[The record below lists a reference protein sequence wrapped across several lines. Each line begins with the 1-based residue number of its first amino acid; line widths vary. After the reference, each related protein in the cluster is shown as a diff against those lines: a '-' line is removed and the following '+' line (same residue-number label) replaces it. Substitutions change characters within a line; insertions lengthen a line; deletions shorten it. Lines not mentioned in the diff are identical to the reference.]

1 MRYIILSVLIL
12 LSISFK
18 INAQTFYGNSG
29 LILDNQTLTKNL
41 SVFGL
46 PNTINQVSYG
56 LEQIC
61 LNINHTY
68 DADLTIKLIAPD
80 GTIIKLID
88 NIGGNGN
95 NFTNTCFRSD
105 VSTSITTGTAPF
117 SGIYKPIE
125 QLGLIN
131 NGQNPNGIWKLE
143 VRDNS
148 TNDEGILNSW
158 TLTFGT
164 NPATATT
171 FSSSNLPLVIINTPN
186 NQNIPDEPKIQ
197 ASMKIIDNGLGN
209 INHLTDFPN
218 AYNKLI
224 GIEQR
229 GSSSGGFPQKSYGF
243 ETRNTDGSI
252 LDTIILGMPIEHD
265 WILYAPYN
273 DKTCM
278 RNNITYDLSSKMGH
292 YAAKSKLC
300 ELVVN
305 GQYQGIYYLME
316 KIKRDQ
322 NRVDIAKLLPT
333 DNSGDELTGGY
344 IFKIDKTTGNSSIAW
359 TSNYP
364 AADGSPINFQHHYP
378 TYDVIT
384 PQQNAYIHSYVDS
397 FENALNGPNY
407 TDPLIGYR
415 KYIKHK
421 SFIDFMLLNEI
432 SKNVDGYRL
441 SSFLHKE
448 KNSNGGEL
456 RMGPVWDFNLA
467 WWNADYCNGNLSSG
481 WAYEFGNVCT
491 GGFQV
496 PTWWEIFMSDPWFQE
511 EVKCRWTSLRQGIL
525 SRDSMFHFI
534 DSVALYIDEAKDRH
548 FEKWPI
554 LGTYTWPN
562 PSPIPADFAGEIIA
576 LKQWIDDR
584 TAWIDQNL
592 PGICHLSLTE
602 NTTFNNLSLY
612 PNPVDESFT
621 IELFAANPSELTLK
635 ICALNGSENATL
647 SGIPLVYGSNKV
659 LVNLAEYN
667 LPAGVYFVTLMSNQE
682 TKQLKFIHY

>member
-1 MRYIILSVLIL
+1 MRFFVLSTLVI
-12 LSISFK
+12 ISFTFK
-18 INAQTFYGNSG
+18 LSAQTFYGNSG

-41 SVFGL
+41 SVSGL
-46 PNTINQVSYG
+46 PNNINQVSFG

-88 NIGGNGN
+88 NNGGSGN
-95 NFTNTCFRSD
+95 NFSNTCLRSD
-105 VSTSITTGTAPF
+105 VSTSIASGSAPF

-125 QLGLIN
+125 QIGLIN
-131 NGQNPNGIWKLE
+131 NGQNPNGTWQLE

-148 TNDEGILNSW
+148 TNDQGTLNNW

-186 NQNIPDEPKIQ
+186 NQNIPDEPKLQ

-252 LDTIILGMPIEHD
+252 LDTIILGMPMEHD

-273 DKTCM
+273 DKTCL

-344 IFKIDKTTGNSSIAW
+344 IFKIDKTTGNSNIAW

-467 WWNADYCNGNLSSG
+467 WWNADYCNGNLSTG

-511 EVKCRWTSLRQGIL
+511 EVKCRWTSLRQGVL
-525 SRDSMFHFI
+525 SRDSLFHFI

-562 PSPIPADFAGEIIA
+562 PSPIPADFAGEITA

-584 TAWIDQNL
+584 TAWMDQNL
-592 PGICHLSLTE
+592 PGICHLSLSE
-602 NTTFNNLSLY
+602 NESFSSVSLY
-612 PNPVDESFT
+612 PNPVEESFT
-621 IELFAANPSELTLK
+621 IELFASNPSELSLK
-635 ICALNGSENATL
+635 ICALNGAENATL

-659 LVNLAEYN
+659 HVDLADYN
-667 LPAGVYFVTLMSNQE
+667 LPAGVYFVTLVSNQE

>member
-1 MRYIILSVLIL
+1 MRFFVLSTLVI
-12 LSISFK
+12 ISFTFK
-18 INAQTFYGNSG
+18 LSAQTFYGNSG

-41 SVFGL
+41 SVSGL
-46 PNTINQVSYG
+46 PNNINQVSFG

-88 NIGGNGN
+88 NNGGSGN
-95 NFTNTCFRSD
+95 NFSNTCLRSD
-105 VSTSITTGTAPF
+105 VSTTIASGSAPF

-125 QLGLIN
+125 QIGLIN
-131 NGQNPNGIWKLE
+131 NGQNPNGTWQLE

-148 TNDEGILNSW
+148 TNDQGTLNNW

-186 NQNIPDEPKIQ
+186 NQNIPDEPKLQ

-252 LDTIILGMPIEHD
+252 LDTIILGMPMEHD

-273 DKTCM
+273 DKTCL

-333 DNSGDELTGGY
+333 DISGDELTGGY
-344 IFKIDKTTGNSSIAW
+344 IFKIDKTTGNSNIAW

-467 WWNADYCNGNLSSG
+467 WWNADYCNGNLSTG

-511 EVKCRWTSLRQGIL
+511 EVKCRWTSLRQGVL
-525 SRDSMFHFI
+525 SRDSLFHFI
-534 DSVALYIDEAKDRH
+534 DSVALYINEAKDRH

-562 PSPIPADFAGEIIA
+562 PSPIPADFAGEITA

-584 TAWIDQNL
+584 TAWMDQNL
-592 PGICHLSLTE
+592 PGICHLSLSE
-602 NTTFNNLSLY
+602 NESFSSVSLY
-612 PNPVDESFT
+612 PNPVEESFT
-621 IELFAANPSELTLK
+621 IELFASNPSELSLK
-635 ICALNGSENATL
+635 ICALNGAENATL

-659 LVNLAEYN
+659 HVDLADYN
-667 LPAGVYFVTLMSNQE
+667 LPAGVYFVTLVSNQE

>member
-1 MRYIILSVLIL
+1 MRFFVLSTLVI
-12 LSISFK
+12 ISFTFK
-18 INAQTFYGNSG
+18 LSAQTFYGNSG

-41 SVFGL
+41 SVSGL
-46 PNTINQVSYG
+46 PNNINQVSFG

-88 NIGGNGN
+88 NNGGSGN
-95 NFTNTCFRSD
+95 NFSNTCLRSD
-105 VSTSITTGTAPF
+105 VSTTIASGSAPF

-125 QLGLIN
+125 QIGLIN
-131 NGQNPNGIWKLE
+131 NGQNPNGTWQLE

-148 TNDEGILNSW
+148 TNDQGTLNNW

-186 NQNIPDEPKIQ
+186 NQNIPDEPKLQ

-273 DKTCM
+273 DKTCL

-344 IFKIDKTTGNSSIAW
+344 IFKIDKTTGNSNIAW

-467 WWNADYCNGNLSSG
+467 WWNADYCNGNLSTG

-511 EVKCRWTSLRQGIL
+511 EVKCRWTSLRQGVL
-525 SRDSMFHFI
+525 SRDSLFHFI

-562 PSPIPADFAGEIIA
+562 PSPIPADFAGEITA

-584 TAWIDQNL
+584 TAWMDQNL
-592 PGICHLSLTE
+592 PGICHLSLAE
-602 NTTFNNLSLY
+602 NTVFNNLSLY
-612 PNPVDESFT
+612 PNPVEESFT
-621 IELFAANPSELTLK
+621 IELFASNPSELSLK
-635 ICALNGSENATL
+635 ICALNGAENATL

-659 LVNLAEYN
+659 HVDLADYN
-667 LPAGVYFVTLMSNQE
+667 LPAGVYFVTLVSNQE

>member
-1 MRYIILSVLIL
+1 MRFFVLSTLVI
-12 LSISFK
+12 ISFTF
-18 INAQTFYGNSG
+18 NLRAQTFYGNSG

-41 SVFGL
+41 SVSGL
-46 PNTINQVSYG
+46 PNNINQVSFG

-88 NIGGNGN
+88 NNGGSGN
-95 NFTNTCFRSD
+95 NFSNTCLRSD
-105 VSTSITTGTAPF
+105 VSTSIASGSAPF

-125 QLGLIN
+125 QIGLIN
-131 NGQNPNGIWKLE
+131 NGQNPNGTWQLE

-148 TNDEGILNSW
+148 TNDQGTLNNW

-186 NQNIPDEPKIQ
+186 NQNIPDEPKLQ

-273 DKTCM
+273 DKTCL

-292 YAAKSKLC
+292 YAAKSKIC

-344 IFKIDKTTGNSSIAW
+344 IFKIDKTTGNSNIAW

-467 WWNADYCNGNLSSG
+467 WWNADYCNGNLSTG

-511 EVKCRWTSLRQGIL
+511 EVKCRWTSLRQGVL
-525 SRDSMFHFI
+525 SRDSLFHFI

-562 PSPIPADFAGEIIA
+562 PSPIPADFAGEITA

-584 TAWIDQNL
+584 TAWMDQNL
-592 PGICHLSLTE
+592 PGICHLSLAE
-602 NTTFNNLSLY
+602 NTVFNNLSLY
-612 PNPVDESFT
+612 PNPVEESFT
-621 IELFAANPSELTLK
+621 IELFASNPSELSLK
-635 ICALNGSENATL
+635 ICALNGAENATL

-659 LVNLAEYN
+659 HVDLADYN
-667 LPAGVYFVTLMSNQE
+667 LPAGVYFVTLVSNQE

>member
-1 MRYIILSVLIL
+1 MRFFVLSTLII
-12 LSISFK
+12 ISFTFK
-18 INAQTFYGNSG
+18 ISAQTFYGNNG

-41 SVFGL
+41 SVSGL
-46 PNTINQVSYG
+46 PNNINQVSFG

-88 NIGGNGN
+88 NNGGSGN
-95 NFTNTCFRSD
+95 DFTNTCLRSD
-105 VSTSITTGTAPF
+105 VSTSIASGSAPF
-117 SGIYKPIE
+117 SGVYKPIE
-125 QLGLIN
+125 QIGLIN
-131 NGQNPNGIWKLE
+131 NGQNPNGTWQLE

-148 TNDEGILNSW
+148 NNDQGTLNSW

-186 NQNIPDEPKIQ
+186 NQNIPDEPKLQ

-209 INHLTDFPN
+209 INHITDFPN

-273 DKTCM
+273 DKTCL

-378 TYDVIT
+378 NPDEIT
-384 PQQNAYIHSYVDS
+384 FQQNAYIHAYVDS
-397 FENALNGPNY
+397 FENALNGPNFA
-407 TDPLIGYR
+407 DPLIGYR

-467 WWNADYCNGNLSSG
+467 WWNADYCNGNLSTG

-511 EVKCRWTSLRQGIL
+511 EVKCRWTSLRQGVL
-525 SRDSMFHFI
+525 SRDSLFHFI
-534 DSVALYIDEAKDRH
+534 DSVALYVDEAKDRH

-562 PSPIPADFAGEIIA
+562 PSPIPVDYAGEITA

-584 TAWIDQNL
+584 TSWMDQNL
-592 PGICHLSLTE
+592 PGICHLSLAE
-602 NTTFNNLSLY
+602 NTVFNNLSLY
-612 PNPVDESFT
+612 PNPVEESFT
-621 IELFAANPSELTLK
+621 IELFASNPSELALK
-635 ICALNGSENATL
+635 ICAMNGSENTTL

-659 LVNLAEYN
+659 LVDLADYN
-667 LPAGVYFVTLMSNQE
+667 LPAGVYFVTLVSNQA

>member
-1 MRYIILSVLIL
+1 MRFFVLSSLVICFFTCH
-12 LSISFK
+12 IH
-18 INAQTFYGNSG
+18 AQTFYGNGG
-29 LILDNQTLTKNL
+29 LIFDNQTLTKNL
-41 SVFGL
+41 SVSGL
-46 PNTINQVSYG
+46 TNSINQSSFG

-88 NIGGNGN
+88 NNGGSGN
-95 NFTNTCFRSD
+95 DFTNTCLRSD
-105 VSTSITTGTAPF
+105 VSTSIATGSAPF

-125 QLGLIN
+125 QIGLIN
-131 NGQNPNGIWKLE
+131 NGQNPNGTWQLE

-148 TNDEGILNSW
+148 NNDQGTLNNW

-171 FSSSNLPLVIINTPN
+171 FSSSNLPLVLINTPN
-186 NQNIPDEPKIQ
+186 NQNIPDEPKLQ

-209 INHLTDFPN
+209 INHITDIPN

-243 ETRNTDGSI
+243 ETRNTNGSI

-278 RNNITYDLSSKMGH
+278 RNNITYDLSTKMGH

-344 IFKIDKTTGNSSIAW
+344 IFKIDKTTGNGNIAW

-378 TYDVIT
+378 NPDEIT
-384 PQQNAYIHSYVDS
+384 FQQNEYIHAYVDS

-467 WWNADYCNGNLSSG
+467 WWNADYCNGNLSTG
-481 WAYEFGNVCT
+481 WAYEFGNVCA

-496 PTWWEIFMSDPWFQE
+496 PTWWDIFMSDPWFQE
-511 EVKCRWTSLRQGIL
+511 EVKCRWTSLRQGVL
-525 SRDSMFHFI
+525 SRDSLFHFI
-534 DSVALYIDEAKDRH
+534 DSVAFYVDEAKDRH

-562 PSPIPADFAGEIIA
+562 PSPIPVDYAGEITA

-584 TAWIDQNL
+584 TSWMDQNL
-592 PGICHLSLTE
+592 PGICHLSLAE
-602 NTTFNNLSLY
+602 NTVFNNLSLY
-612 PNPVDESFT
+612 PNPVEESFT
-621 IELFAANPSELTLK
+621 IELFASNPSELALK
-635 ICALNGSENATL
+635 ICAMNGSENATM

-659 LVNLAEYN
+659 LVDLADYN
-667 LPAGVYFVTLMSNQE
+667 LPAGVYFVTLVSNQE
-682 TKQLKFIHY
+682 TSQLKFIHY

>member
-1 MRYIILSVLIL
+1 MRFFVLSTLVI
-12 LSISFK
+12 ISFTFK
-18 INAQTFYGNSG
+18 LSAQTFYGNSG

-41 SVFGL
+41 SVSGL
-46 PNTINQVSYG
+46 PNNINQVSFG

-88 NIGGNGN
+88 NNGGSGN
-95 NFTNTCFRSD
+95 NFSNTCLRSD
-105 VSTSITTGTAPF
+105 VSTSIASGSAPF

-125 QLGLIN
+125 QIGLIN
-131 NGQNPNGIWKLE
+131 NGQNPNGTWQLE

-148 TNDEGILNSW
+148 TNDQGTLNNW

-186 NQNIPDEPKIQ
+186 NQNIPDEPKLQ

-229 GSSSGGFPQKSYGF
+229 GSTSGGFPQKSYGF

-252 LDTIILGMPIEHD
+252 LDTIILGMPMEHD

-273 DKTCM
+273 DKTCL

-292 YAAKSKLC
+292 FAAKSKLC

-344 IFKIDKTTGNSSIAW
+344 IFKIDKTTGNSNIAW

-467 WWNADYCNGNLSSG
+467 WWNADYCNGNLSTG

-496 PTWWEIFMSDPWFQE
+496 PTWWGIFMSDPWFQE
-511 EVKCRWTSLRQGIL
+511 EVKCRWTSLRQGVL
-525 SRDSMFHFI
+525 SRDSLFHFI

-562 PSPIPADFAGEIIA
+562 PSPIPADFAGEITA

-584 TAWIDQNL
+584 TAWMDQNL
-592 PGICHLSLTE
+592 PGICHLSLAE
-602 NTTFNNLSLY
+602 NTVFNNLSLY
-612 PNPVDESFT
+612 PNPVEESFT
-621 IELFAANPSELTLK
+621 IELFASNPSELSLK
-635 ICALNGSENATL
+635 ICALNGAENATL

-659 LVNLAEYN
+659 HVDLADYN
-667 LPAGVYFVTLMSNQE
+667 LPAGVYFVTLVSNQE

>member
-1 MRYIILSVLIL
+1 MRFFVLSTLVI
-12 LSISFK
+12 ISFTFK
-18 INAQTFYGNSG
+18 LSAQTFYGNSG

-41 SVFGL
+41 SVSGL
-46 PNTINQVSYG
+46 PNNINQVSFG

-88 NIGGNGN
+88 NNGGSGN
-95 NFTNTCFRSD
+95 NFSNTCLRSD
-105 VSTSITTGTAPF
+105 VSTTIASGSAPF

-125 QLGLIN
+125 QIGLIN
-131 NGQNPNGIWKLE
+131 NGQNPNGTWQLE

-148 TNDEGILNSW
+148 TNDQGTLNNW

-186 NQNIPDEPKIQ
+186 NQNIPDEPKLQ

-252 LDTIILGMPIEHD
+252 LDTIILGMPMEHD

-273 DKTCM
+273 DKTCL

-344 IFKIDKTTGNSSIAW
+344 IFKIDKTTGNSNIAW

-467 WWNADYCNGNLSSG
+467 WWNADYCNGNLSTG

-511 EVKCRWTSLRQGIL
+511 EVKCRWTSLRQGVL
-525 SRDSMFHFI
+525 SRDSLFHFI

-562 PSPIPADFAGEIIA
+562 PSPIPADFAGEITA

-584 TAWIDQNL
+584 TAWMDQNL
-592 PGICHLSLTE
+592 PGICHLSLSE
-602 NTTFNNLSLY
+602 NESFSSVSLY
-612 PNPVDESFT
+612 PNPVEESFT
-621 IELFAANPSELTLK
+621 IELFASNPSELSLK
-635 ICALNGSENATL
+635 ICALNGAENATL

-659 LVNLAEYN
+659 HVDLADYN
-667 LPAGVYFVTLMSNQE
+667 LPAGVYFVTLVSNQE

>member
-1 MRYIILSVLIL
+1 MRFFVLSTLVI
-12 LSISFK
+12 ISFTFK
-18 INAQTFYGNSG
+18 LSAQTFYGNSG

-41 SVFGL
+41 SVSGL
-46 PNTINQVSYG
+46 PNNINQVSFG

-88 NIGGNGN
+88 NNGGSGN
-95 NFTNTCFRSD
+95 NFSNTCLRSD
-105 VSTSITTGTAPF
+105 VSTSIASGSAPF

-125 QLGLIN
+125 QIGLIN
-131 NGQNPNGIWKLE
+131 NGQNPNGTWQLE

-148 TNDEGILNSW
+148 TNDQGTLNNW

-186 NQNIPDEPKIQ
+186 NQNIPDEPKLQ

-252 LDTIILGMPIEHD
+252 LDTIILGMPMEHD

-273 DKTCM
+273 DKTCL

-344 IFKIDKTTGNSSIAW
+344 IFKIDKTTGNSNIAW

-467 WWNADYCNGNLSSG
+467 WWNADYCNGNLSTG

-511 EVKCRWTSLRQGIL
+511 EVKCRWTSLRQGVL
-525 SRDSMFHFI
+525 SRDSLFHFI

-562 PSPIPADFAGEIIA
+562 PSPIPADFAGEITA

-584 TAWIDQNL
+584 TAWMDQNL
-592 PGICHLSLTE
+592 PGICHLSLAE
-602 NTTFNNLSLY
+602 NTVFNNLSLY
-612 PNPVDESFT
+612 PNPVEESFT
-621 IELFAANPSELTLK
+621 IELFASNPSELSLK
-635 ICALNGSENATL
+635 ICALNGAENATL

-659 LVNLAEYN
+659 HVDLADFN
-667 LPAGVYFVTLMSNQE
+667 LPAGVYFVTLVSNQE

>member
-1 MRYIILSVLIL
+1 MRFFVLSTLVI
-12 LSISFK
+12 ISFTFK
-18 INAQTFYGNSG
+18 LSAQTFYGNSG

-41 SVFGL
+41 SVSGL
-46 PNTINQVSYG
+46 PNNINQVSFG

-88 NIGGNGN
+88 NNGGSGN
-95 NFTNTCFRSD
+95 NFSNTCLRSD
-105 VSTSITTGTAPF
+105 VSTSIASGSAPF

-125 QLGLIN
+125 QIGLIN
-131 NGQNPNGIWKLE
+131 NGQNPNGTWQLE

-148 TNDEGILNSW
+148 TNDQGTLNNW

-186 NQNIPDEPKIQ
+186 NQNIPDEPKLQ

-273 DKTCM
+273 DKTCL

-344 IFKIDKTTGNSSIAW
+344 IFKIDKTTGNSNIAW

-467 WWNADYCNGNLSSG
+467 WWNADYCNGNLSTG

-511 EVKCRWTSLRQGIL
+511 EVKCRWTSLRQGVL
-525 SRDSMFHFI
+525 SRDSLFHFI

-562 PSPIPADFAGEIIA
+562 PSPIPADFAGEITA

-584 TAWIDQNL
+584 TAWMDQNL
-592 PGICHLSLTE
+592 PGICHLSLSE
-602 NTTFNNLSLY
+602 NESFSSVSLY
-612 PNPVDESFT
+612 PNPVEESFT
-621 IELFAANPSELTLK
+621 IELFASNPSELSLK
-635 ICALNGSENATL
+635 ICALNGAENATL

-659 LVNLAEYN
+659 HVDLADYN
-667 LPAGVYFVTLMSNQE
+667 LPAGVYFVTLVSNQE

>member
-1 MRYIILSVLIL
+1 MRFFVLSTLVI
-12 LSISFK
+12 ISFTFK
-18 INAQTFYGNSG
+18 LSAQTFYGNSG

-41 SVFGL
+41 SVSGL
-46 PNTINQVSYG
+46 PNNINQVSFG

-88 NIGGNGN
+88 NNGGSGN
-95 NFTNTCFRSD
+95 NFSNTCLRSD
-105 VSTSITTGTAPF
+105 VSTSIASGSAPF

-125 QLGLIN
+125 QIGLIN
-131 NGQNPNGIWKLE
+131 NGQNPNGTWQLE

-148 TNDEGILNSW
+148 TNDQGTLNNW

-186 NQNIPDEPKIQ
+186 NQNIPDEPKLQ

-229 GSSSGGFPQKSYGF
+229 GSTSGGFPQKSYGF

-273 DKTCM
+273 DKTCL

-292 YAAKSKLC
+292 FAAKSKLC

-344 IFKIDKTTGNSSIAW
+344 IFKIDKTTGNSNIAW

-467 WWNADYCNGNLSSG
+467 WWNADYCNGNLSTG

-496 PTWWEIFMSDPWFQE
+496 PTWWGIFMSDPWFQE
-511 EVKCRWTSLRQGIL
+511 EVKCRWTSLRQGVL
-525 SRDSMFHFI
+525 SRDSLFHFI

-562 PSPIPADFAGEIIA
+562 PSPIPADFAGEITA

-584 TAWIDQNL
+584 TAWMDQNL
-592 PGICHLSLTE
+592 PGICHLSLAE
-602 NTTFNNLSLY
+602 NTVFNNLSLY
-612 PNPVDESFT
+612 PNPVEESFT
-621 IELFAANPSELTLK
+621 IELFASNPSELSLK
-635 ICALNGSENATL
+635 ICALNGAENATL

-659 LVNLAEYN
+659 HVDLADYN
-667 LPAGVYFVTLMSNQE
+667 LPAGVYFVTLVSNQE

>member
-1 MRYIILSVLIL
+1 MRFFVLSTLVI
-12 LSISFK
+12 ISFTFK
-18 INAQTFYGNSG
+18 LSAQTFYGNSG

-41 SVFGL
+41 SVSGL
-46 PNTINQVSYG
+46 PNNINQVSFG

-88 NIGGNGN
+88 NNGGSGN
-95 NFTNTCFRSD
+95 NFSNTCLRSD
-105 VSTSITTGTAPF
+105 VSTTIASGSAPF

-125 QLGLIN
+125 QIGLIN
-131 NGQNPNGIWKLE
+131 NGQNPNGTWQLE

-148 TNDEGILNSW
+148 TNDQGTLNNW

-186 NQNIPDEPKIQ
+186 NQNIPDEPKLQ

-252 LDTIILGMPIEHD
+252 LDTIILGMPMEHD

-273 DKTCM
+273 DKTCL

-344 IFKIDKTTGNSSIAW
+344 IFKIDKTTGNSNIAW

-467 WWNADYCNGNLSSG
+467 WWNADYCNGNLSTG

-511 EVKCRWTSLRQGIL
+511 EVKCRWTSLRQGVL
-525 SRDSMFHFI
+525 SRDSLFHFI

-562 PSPIPADFAGEIIA
+562 PSPIPADFAGEITA

-584 TAWIDQNL
+584 TAWMDQNL
-592 PGICHLSLTE
+592 PGICHLSLAE
-602 NTTFNNLSLY
+602 NTVFNNLSLY
-612 PNPVDESFT
+612 PNPVEESFT
-621 IELFAANPSELTLK
+621 IELFASNPSELSLK
-635 ICALNGSENATL
+635 ICALNGAENATL

-659 LVNLAEYN
+659 HVDLADYN
-667 LPAGVYFVTLMSNQE
+667 LPAGVYFVTLVSNQE

>member
-1 MRYIILSVLIL
+1 MRFFVLSTLVI
-12 LSISFK
+12 ISFTFK
-18 INAQTFYGNSG
+18 LSAQTFYGNSG

-41 SVFGL
+41 SVSGL
-46 PNTINQVSYG
+46 PNNINQVSFG

-88 NIGGNGN
+88 NNGGSGN
-95 NFTNTCFRSD
+95 NFSNTCLRSD
-105 VSTSITTGTAPF
+105 VSTTIASGSAPF

-125 QLGLIN
+125 QIGLIN
-131 NGQNPNGIWKLE
+131 NGQNPNGTWQLE

-148 TNDEGILNSW
+148 TNDQGTLNNW

-186 NQNIPDEPKIQ
+186 NQNIPDEPKLQ

-252 LDTIILGMPIEHD
+252 LDTIILGMPMEHD

-273 DKTCM
+273 DKTCL

-344 IFKIDKTTGNSSIAW
+344 IFKIDKTTGNSNIAW

-467 WWNADYCNGNLSSG
+467 WWNADYCNGNLSTG

-511 EVKCRWTSLRQGIL
+511 EVKCRWTSLRQGVL
-525 SRDSMFHFI
+525 SRDFLFHFI

-562 PSPIPADFAGEIIA
+562 PSPIPADFAGEITA

-584 TAWIDQNL
+584 TAWMDQNL
-592 PGICHLSLTE
+592 PGICHLSLAE
-602 NTTFNNLSLY
+602 NTVFNNLSLY
-612 PNPVDESFT
+612 PNPVEESFT
-621 IELFAANPSELTLK
+621 IELFASNPSELSLK
-635 ICALNGSENATL
+635 ICALNGAENATL

-659 LVNLAEYN
+659 HVDLADYN
-667 LPAGVYFVTLMSNQE
+667 LPAGVYFVTLVSNQE

>member
-1 MRYIILSVLIL
+1 MRFFVLSTLVI
-12 LSISFK
+12 ISFTFK
-18 INAQTFYGNSG
+18 LSAQTFYGNSG

-41 SVFGL
+41 SVSGL
-46 PNTINQVSYG
+46 PNNINQVSFG

-88 NIGGNGN
+88 NNGGSGN
-95 NFTNTCFRSD
+95 NFSNTCLRSD
-105 VSTSITTGTAPF
+105 VSTSIASGSAPF

-125 QLGLIN
+125 QIGLIN
-131 NGQNPNGIWKLE
+131 NGQNPNGTWQLE

-148 TNDEGILNSW
+148 TNDQGTLNNW

-186 NQNIPDEPKIQ
+186 NQNIPDEPKLQ

-229 GSSSGGFPQKSYGF
+229 GSTSGGFPQKSYGF

-273 DKTCM
+273 DKTCL

-344 IFKIDKTTGNSSIAW
+344 IFKIDKTTGNSNIAW

-467 WWNADYCNGNLSSG
+467 WWNADYCNGNLSTG

-511 EVKCRWTSLRQGIL
+511 EVKCRWTSLRQGVL
-525 SRDSMFHFI
+525 SRDSLFHFI

-562 PSPIPADFAGEIIA
+562 PSPIPADFAGEITA

-584 TAWIDQNL
+584 TAWMDQNL
-592 PGICHLSLTE
+592 PGICHLSLAE
-602 NTTFNNLSLY
+602 NTVFNNLSLY
-612 PNPVDESFT
+612 PNPVEESFT
-621 IELFAANPSELTLK
+621 IELFASNPSELSLK
-635 ICALNGSENATL
+635 ICALNGAENATL

-659 LVNLAEYN
+659 HVDLADYN
-667 LPAGVYFVTLMSNQE
+667 LPAGVYFVTLVSNQE

>member
-1 MRYIILSVLIL
+1 MRFFVLSTLVI
-12 LSISFK
+12 ISFTFK
-18 INAQTFYGNSG
+18 LSAQTFYGNSG

-41 SVFGL
+41 SVSGL
-46 PNTINQVSYG
+46 PNNINQVSFG

-88 NIGGNGN
+88 NNGGSGN
-95 NFTNTCFRSD
+95 NFSNTCLRSD
-105 VSTSITTGTAPF
+105 VSTSIASGSAPF

-125 QLGLIN
+125 QIGLIN
-131 NGQNPNGIWKLE
+131 NGQNPNGTWQLE

-148 TNDEGILNSW
+148 TNDQGTLNNW

-186 NQNIPDEPKIQ
+186 NQNIPDEPKLQ

-273 DKTCM
+273 DKTCL

-344 IFKIDKTTGNSSIAW
+344 IFKIDKTTGNSNIAW

-467 WWNADYCNGNLSSG
+467 WWNADYCNGNLSTG

-511 EVKCRWTSLRQGIL
+511 EVKCRWTSLRQGVL
-525 SRDSMFHFI
+525 SRDSLFHFI

-562 PSPIPADFAGEIIA
+562 PSPIPADFAGEITA

-584 TAWIDQNL
+584 TAWMDQNL
-592 PGICHLSLTE
+592 PGICHLSLAE
-602 NTTFNNLSLY
+602 NTVFNNLSLY
-612 PNPVDESFT
+612 PNPVEESFT
-621 IELFAANPSELTLK
+621 IELFASNPSELSLK
-635 ICALNGSENATL
+635 ICALNGAENATL

-659 LVNLAEYN
+659 HVDLADYN
-667 LPAGVYFVTLMSNQE
+667 LPAGVYFVTLVSNQE

>member
-1 MRYIILSVLIL
+1 MRFFVLSTLVI
-12 LSISFK
+12 ISFTFK
-18 INAQTFYGNSG
+18 LSAQTFYGNSG

-41 SVFGL
+41 SVSGL
-46 PNTINQVSYG
+46 PNNINQVSFG

-88 NIGGNGN
+88 NNGGSGN
-95 NFTNTCFRSD
+95 NFSNTCLRSD
-105 VSTSITTGTAPF
+105 VSTTIASGSAPF

-125 QLGLIN
+125 QIGLIN
-131 NGQNPNGIWKLE
+131 NGQNPNGTWQLE

-148 TNDEGILNSW
+148 TNDQGTLNNW

-186 NQNIPDEPKIQ
+186 NQNIPDEPKLQ

-273 DKTCM
+273 DKTCL

-344 IFKIDKTTGNSSIAW
+344 IFKIDKTTGNSNIAW

-467 WWNADYCNGNLSSG
+467 WWNADYCNGNLSTG

-511 EVKCRWTSLRQGIL
+511 EVKCRWTSLRQGVL
-525 SRDSMFHFI
+525 SRDFLFHFI

-562 PSPIPADFAGEIIA
+562 PSPIPADFAGEITA

-584 TAWIDQNL
+584 TAWMDQNL
-592 PGICHLSLTE
+592 PGICHLSLAE
-602 NTTFNNLSLY
+602 NTVFNNLSLY
-612 PNPVDESFT
+612 PNPVEESFT
-621 IELFAANPSELTLK
+621 IELFASNPSELSLK
-635 ICALNGSENATL
+635 ICALNGAENATL
-647 SGIPLVYGSNKV
+647 SGIPLQFASWRILCYIG
-659 LVNLAEYN
+659 E
-667 LPAGVYFVTLMSNQE
+667 
-682 TKQLKFIHY
+682 

>member
-1 MRYIILSVLIL
+1 MRFFVLSTLII
-12 LSISFK
+12 ISFTFK
-18 INAQTFYGNSG
+18 IGAQTFYGNNG

-41 SVFGL
+41 SVSGL
-46 PNTINQVSYG
+46 PNNINQVSFG

-88 NIGGNGN
+88 NNGGSGN
-95 NFTNTCFRSD
+95 DFTNTCLRSD
-105 VSTSITTGTAPF
+105 VSTSIATGSAPF

-125 QLGLIN
+125 QIGLIN
-131 NGQNPNGIWKLE
+131 NGQNPNGTWQLE

-148 TNDEGILNSW
+148 NNDQGTLNSW

-186 NQNIPDEPKIQ
+186 NQNIPDEPKLQ

-209 INHLTDFPN
+209 INHITDFPN

-273 DKTCM
+273 DKTCL
-278 RNNITYDLSSKMGH
+278 RNNITYDLSLKMGH

-322 NRVDIAKLLPT
+322 NRVNIAKLLPT

-378 TYDVIT
+378 NPDEIT
-384 PQQNAYIHSYVDS
+384 FQQNAYIHAYVDS
-397 FENALNGPNY
+397 FENALNGPNFA
-407 TDPLIGYR
+407 DPLIGYR

-467 WWNADYCNGNLSSG
+467 WWNADYCNGNLSTG

-511 EVKCRWTSLRQGIL
+511 EVKCRWTSLRQGVL
-525 SRDSMFHFI
+525 SRDSLFHFI
-534 DSVALYIDEAKDRH
+534 DSVALYVDEAKDRH

-562 PSPIPADFAGEIIA
+562 PSPIPADFAGEISA

-584 TAWIDQNL
+584 TAWMDQNL
-592 PGICHLSLTE
+592 PGICHLSLSE
-602 NTTFNNLSLY
+602 NESFSSVSLY
-612 PNPVDESFT
+612 PNPVEETFT
-621 IELFAANPSELTLK
+621 IELFASNPSELSLK
-635 ICALNGSENATL
+635 ICALNGAENATL

-659 LVNLAEYN
+659 LVDLADYK
-667 LPAGVYFVTLMSNQE
+667 LPAGVYFVTLVSNQA
-682 TKQLKFIHY
+682 TKQLKFIHN

>member
-1 MRYIILSVLIL
+1 MRFFVLSTLII
-12 LSISFK
+12 ISFTFK
-18 INAQTFYGNSG
+18 LSAQTFYGNGG

-41 SVFGL
+41 SVSGL
-46 PNTINQVSYG
+46 TNSINQSSFG

-88 NIGGNGN
+88 NNGGSGN
-95 NFTNTCFRSD
+95 DFTNTCLRSD
-105 VSTSITTGTAPF
+105 VSTSIATGSAPF

-125 QLGLIN
+125 QVGLIN
-131 NGQNPNGIWKLE
+131 NGQNPNGTWQLE

-148 TNDEGILNSW
+148 TNDQGTLNNW

-186 NQNIPDEPKIQ
+186 NQNIPDEPKLQ

-229 GSSSGGFPQKSYGF
+229 GSSSSGFPQKSYGF

-273 DKTCM
+273 DKTCL
-278 RNNITYDLSSKMGH
+278 RNNITYDLSTKMGH

-344 IFKIDKTTGNSSIAW
+344 IFKIDKTTGNGNIAW

-378 TYDVIT
+378 NPDEIT
-384 PQQNAYIHSYVDS
+384 FQQNAYIHAYVDS
-397 FENALNGPNY
+397 FENTLNGPNF

-467 WWNADYCNGNLSSG
+467 WWNADYCNGNLSTG

-511 EVKCRWTSLRQGIL
+511 EVKCRWSTLRQGVL
-525 SRDSMFHFI
+525 SRDSLFHFI
-534 DSVALYIDEAKDRH
+534 DSVALYVDEAKDRH

-562 PSPIPADFAGEIIA
+562 PSPIPVDFAGEIVA

-584 TAWIDQNL
+584 TSWMDQNL
-592 PGICHLSLTE
+592 PGICHLSLPDNESFSTI
-602 NTTFNNLSLY
+602 SLY
-612 PNPVDESFT
+612 PNPVEESFT
-621 IELFAANPSELTLK
+621 IELFASNTSELSLK
-635 ICALNGSENATL
+635 ICAMNGSENATL
-647 SGIPLVYGSNKV
+647 NGIPIVYGANKV
-659 LVNLAEYN
+659 LVDLADYN
-667 LPAGVYFVTLMSNQE
+667 LPAGVYFVTLVSNQE

>member
-1 MRYIILSVLIL
+1 MRFFVLSTLVI
-12 LSISFK
+12 ISFTFK
-18 INAQTFYGNSG
+18 LSAQTFYGNSG

-41 SVFGL
+41 SVSGL
-46 PNTINQVSYG
+46 PNNINQVSFG

-68 DADLTIKLIAPD
+68 VADLTIKLIAPD

-88 NIGGNGN
+88 NNGGSGN
-95 NFTNTCFRSD
+95 NFSNTCLRSD
-105 VSTSITTGTAPF
+105 VSTSIASGSAPF

-125 QLGLIN
+125 QIGLIN
-131 NGQNPNGIWKLE
+131 NGQNPNGTWQLE

-148 TNDEGILNSW
+148 TNDQGTLNNW

-186 NQNIPDEPKIQ
+186 NQNIPDEPKLQ

-229 GSSSGGFPQKSYGF
+229 GSTSGGFPQKSYGF

-273 DKTCM
+273 DKTCL

-344 IFKIDKTTGNSSIAW
+344 IFKIDKTTGNSNIAW

-467 WWNADYCNGNLSSG
+467 WWNADYCNGNLSTG

-496 PTWWEIFMSDPWFQE
+496 PTWWEIFMSDPWYQE
-511 EVKCRWTSLRQGIL
+511 EVKCRWTSLRQGVL
-525 SRDSMFHFI
+525 SRDSLFHFI

-562 PSPIPADFAGEIIA
+562 PSPIPADFAGEITA

-584 TAWIDQNL
+584 TAWMDQNL
-592 PGICHLSLTE
+592 PGICHLSLAE
-602 NTTFNNLSLY
+602 NTVFNNLSLY
-612 PNPVDESFT
+612 PNPVEESFT
-621 IELFAANPSELTLK
+621 IELFASNPSELSLK
-635 ICALNGSENATL
+635 ICALNGAENATL

-659 LVNLAEYN
+659 HVDLADYN
-667 LPAGVYFVTLMSNQE
+667 LPAGVYFVTLVSNQE

>member
-1 MRYIILSVLIL
+1 MRFFVLSTLII
-12 LSISFK
+12 ISFTFK
-18 INAQTFYGNSG
+18 LSAQTFYGNGG

-41 SVFGL
+41 SVSGL
-46 PNTINQVSYG
+46 TNSINQSSFG

-88 NIGGNGN
+88 NNGGSGN
-95 NFTNTCFRSD
+95 DFTNTCLRSD
-105 VSTSITTGTAPF
+105 VSTSIATGSAPF

-125 QLGLIN
+125 QVGLIN
-131 NGQNPNGIWKLE
+131 NGQNPNGTWQLE

-148 TNDEGILNSW
+148 TNDQGTLNNW

-186 NQNIPDEPKIQ
+186 NQNIPDEPKLQ

-229 GSSSGGFPQKSYGF
+229 GSSSSGFPQKSYGF

-273 DKTCM
+273 DKTCL

-344 IFKIDKTTGNSSIAW
+344 IFKIDKTTGNGNIAW

-378 TYDVIT
+378 NPDEIT
-384 PQQNAYIHSYVDS
+384 FQQNAYIHAYVDS
-397 FENALNGPNY
+397 FENALNGPNF

-467 WWNADYCNGNLSSG
+467 WWNADYCNGNLSTG

-511 EVKCRWTSLRQGIL
+511 EVKCRWTSLRQGVL
-525 SRDSMFHFI
+525 SRESLFHFI
-534 DSVALYIDEAKDRH
+534 DSVALYVDEAKDRH

-562 PSPIPADFAGEIIA
+562 PSPIPVDFAGEIVA

-584 TAWIDQNL
+584 TSWMDQNL
-592 PGICHLSLTE
+592 PGICHLSLPDNESFSTI
-602 NTTFNNLSLY
+602 SLY
-612 PNPVDESFT
+612 PNPVEESFT
-621 IELFAANPSELTLK
+621 IELFASNTSELSLK
-635 ICALNGSENATL
+635 ICAMNGSENATL
-647 SGIPLVYGSNKV
+647 NGIPIVYGANKV
-659 LVNLAEYN
+659 LVDLADYN
-667 LPAGVYFVTLMSNQE
+667 LPAGVYFVTLVSNQE

>member
-1 MRYIILSVLIL
+1 MRFFVLSTFII
-12 LSISFK
+12 ISFTFK
-18 INAQTFYGNSG
+18 IRAQTFYGNNG

-41 SVFGL
+41 SVSGL
-46 PNTINQVSYG
+46 PNNINQVSFG

-88 NIGGNGN
+88 NNGGSGN
-95 NFTNTCFRSD
+95 NFSNTCLRSD
-105 VSTSITTGTAPF
+105 VSTSIASGSAPF

-125 QLGLIN
+125 QIGLIN
-131 NGQNPNGIWKLE
+131 NGQNPNGTWQLE

-148 TNDEGILNSW
+148 TNDQGTLNNW

-186 NQNIPDEPKIQ
+186 NQNIPDEPKLQ

-273 DKTCM
+273 DKTCL

-292 YAAKSKLC
+292 YAAKSKIC

-344 IFKIDKTTGNSSIAW
+344 IFKIDKTTGNSNIAW

-384 PQQNAYIHSYVDS
+384 PQQNVYIHSYVDS

-467 WWNADYCNGNLSSG
+467 WWNADYCNGNLSTG

-511 EVKCRWTSLRQGIL
+511 EVKCRWTSLRQGVL
-525 SRDSMFHFI
+525 SRDSLFHFI

-562 PSPIPADFAGEIIA
+562 PSPIPADFAGEITA

-584 TAWIDQNL
+584 TAWMDQNL
-592 PGICHLSLTE
+592 PGICHLSLAE
-602 NTTFNNLSLY
+602 NTVFNNLSLY
-612 PNPVDESFT
+612 PNPVEESFT
-621 IELFAANPSELTLK
+621 IELFASNPSELSLK
-635 ICALNGSENATL
+635 ICALNGAENATL

-659 LVNLAEYN
+659 HVDLADYN
-667 LPAGVYFVTLMSNQE
+667 LPAGVYFVTLVSNQE

>member
-1 MRYIILSVLIL
+1 MRFFVLSTLVI
-12 LSISFK
+12 ISFTFK
-18 INAQTFYGNSG
+18 LSAQTFYGNSG

-41 SVFGL
+41 SVSGL
-46 PNTINQVSYG
+46 PNNINQVSFG

-88 NIGGNGN
+88 NNGGSGN
-95 NFTNTCFRSD
+95 NFSNTCLRSD
-105 VSTSITTGTAPF
+105 VSTTIASGSAPF

-125 QLGLIN
+125 QIGLIN
-131 NGQNPNGIWKLE
+131 NGQNPNGTWQLE

-148 TNDEGILNSW
+148 TNDQGTLNNW

-186 NQNIPDEPKIQ
+186 NQNIPDEPKLQ

-252 LDTIILGMPIEHD
+252 LDTIILGMPMEHD

-273 DKTCM
+273 DKTCL

-333 DNSGDELTGGY
+333 DISGDELTGGY
-344 IFKIDKTTGNSSIAW
+344 IFKIDKTTGNSNIAW

-467 WWNADYCNGNLSSG
+467 WWNADYCNGNLSTG

-511 EVKCRWTSLRQGIL
+511 EVKCRWTSLRQGVL
-525 SRDSMFHFI
+525 SRDSLFHFI

-562 PSPIPADFAGEIIA
+562 PSPIPADFAGEITA

-584 TAWIDQNL
+584 TAWMDQNL
-592 PGICHLSLTE
+592 PGICHLSLSE
-602 NTTFNNLSLY
+602 NESFSSVSLY
-612 PNPVDESFT
+612 PNPVEESFT
-621 IELFAANPSELTLK
+621 IELFASNPSELSLK
-635 ICALNGSENATL
+635 ICALNGAENATL

-659 LVNLAEYN
+659 HVDLADYN
-667 LPAGVYFVTLMSNQE
+667 LPAGVYFVTLVSNQE

>member
-1 MRYIILSVLIL
+1 MRFFVLSSLVICFFAFN
-12 LSISFK
+12 IS
-18 INAQTFYGNSG
+18 AQTFYGNGG

-41 SVFGL
+41 SVSGL
-46 PNTINQVSYG
+46 SNNINQVSFG

-88 NIGGNGN
+88 NNGGSGN
-95 NFTNTCFRSD
+95 DFTNTCLRSD
-105 VSTSITTGTAPF
+105 VSTSIATGSAPF

-125 QLGLIN
+125 QIGLIN
-131 NGQNPNGIWKLE
+131 NGQNPNGTWQLE

-148 TNDEGILNSW
+148 NNDQGTLNSW

-186 NQNIPDEPKIQ
+186 NQNIPDEPKLQ

-209 INHLTDFPN
+209 INHITDFPN

-273 DKTCM
+273 DKTCL

-344 IFKIDKTTGNSSIAW
+344 IFKIDKTTGNGNIAW

-378 TYDVIT
+378 NPDEIT
-384 PQQNAYIHSYVDS
+384 FQQNAYIHAYVDS
-397 FENALNGPNY
+397 FENALNGPNFA
-407 TDPLIGYR
+407 DPLIGYR

-467 WWNADYCNGNLSSG
+467 WWNADYCNGNLS
-481 WAYEFGNVCT
+481 T
-491 GGFQV
+491 
-496 PTWWEIFMSDPWFQE
+496 
-511 EVKCRWTSLRQGIL
+511 
-525 SRDSMFHFI
+525 
-534 DSVALYIDEAKDRH
+534 
-548 FEKWPI
+548 
-554 LGTYTWPN
+554 
-562 PSPIPADFAGEIIA
+562 
-576 LKQWIDDR
+576 
-584 TAWIDQNL
+584 
-592 PGICHLSLTE
+592 
-602 NTTFNNLSLY
+602 
-612 PNPVDESFT
+612 
-621 IELFAANPSELTLK
+621 
-635 ICALNGSENATL
+635 
-647 SGIPLVYGSNKV
+647 
-659 LVNLAEYN
+659 
-667 LPAGVYFVTLMSNQE
+667 
-682 TKQLKFIHY
+682 